1 MKHTPSQRRCAL
13 HQRRFDGFPFKNVW
27 RAGFAYLGGMI

>member
-1 MKHTPSQRRCAL
+1 MKQPPSQRRWAL
-13 HQRRFDGFPFKNVW
+13 DRRRFDGFPFKNVW